1 MRALLAVCL
10 ICCALAAGIGCD
22 EDGAATAP
30 HDAAGT
36 PSGAGTG
43 AYIAAVQRLMGPLG
57 RLVSALDERAADPEG
72 PAPERAKLEEIVTE
86 AEDGLREFRSVEL
99 RDRGLVLQRR
109 RFARAYR
116 RGIGAMRPG
125 GDALAAGGGVS
136 PGGGAARGVFV
147 AFRAPPGGGGA
158 APDAPASPWRRRRRR

>member
-57 RLVSALDERAADPEG
+57 RLVSALDERAVDPEG

-116 RGIGAMRPG
+116 RVIGAMRPAV
-125 GDALAAGGGVS
+125 DALASGEDVPAVRRS
-136 PGGGAARGVFV
+136 ARAFFAQLRALPEAAEPVR
-147 AFRAPPGGGGA
+147 
-158 APDAPASPWRRRRRR
+158 